1 MLSTPEDDIA
11 ARRADLSL
19 LSETERRIVSLV
31 AAGRTTEQVG
41 DRLYLSP
48 QTVEWSL
55 AKIFRKL
62 GVRSRTEL
70 SAALAAAMQD
80 EPGSSSHTKRE
91 GT

>member
-1 MLSTPEDDIA
+1 MLSTPEDLPA
-11 ARRADLSL
+11 AHRADLSG

-31 AAGRTTEQVG
+31 AVGRTTAEVG

-55 AKIFRKL
+55 ARIYRKL
-62 GVRSRTEL
+62 GVQSRAEL
-70 SAALAAAMQD
+70 AAVLAAAMQTTD
-80 EPGSSSHTKRE
+80 DME